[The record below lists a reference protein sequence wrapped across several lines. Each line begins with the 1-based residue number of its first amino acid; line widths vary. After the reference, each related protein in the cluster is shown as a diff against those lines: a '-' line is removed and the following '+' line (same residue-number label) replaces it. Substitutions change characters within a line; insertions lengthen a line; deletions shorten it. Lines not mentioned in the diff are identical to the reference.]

1 MKFSKK
7 SNINFGDKIF
17 IAGASG
23 LVGSSLKKLFLNKGY
38 GKIEKG
44 GKILTP
50 NRKELD
56 LANYLKVESWF
67 KENKPDVVVVAAAK
81 VGGIIA
87 NSNEPFNF
95 LFCMRRAALSNI
107 TSCLLNSFVKI
118 IQVSN
123 PCAIF

>member
-7 SNINFGDKIF
+7 SNINFDDKIF

-56 LANYLKVESWF
+56 
-67 KENKPDVVVVAAAK
+67 
-81 VGGIIA
+81 
-87 NSNEPFNF
+87 
-95 LFCMRRAALSNI
+95 
-107 TSCLLNSFVKI
+107 
-118 IQVSN
+118 
-123 PCAIF
+123 

>member
-1 MKFSKK
+1 MGKLKRVEN
-7 SNINFGDKIF
+7 SN
-17 IAGASG
+17 S
-23 LVGSSLKKLFLNKGY
+23 
-38 GKIEKG
+38 
-44 GKILTP
+44 

-95 LFCMRRAALSNI
+95 LLKI
-107 TSCLLNSFVKI
+107 LKYKI
-118 IQVSN
+118 ILLKILGKTELKDYYFWEVAAFTQKIQSN
-123 PCAIF
+123 PSKKNIYLLILLKKLTNHMLLQK